1 MQIFVCPSLKTIQ
14 YLLHVF
20 YLMLTIDMSTSE
32 TTSPE
37 KVIPEAAGG
46 GGVSSQTPPSGVAG
60 EGGNPNSVGNTNV
73 SPSSSQFQRLKVCN

>member
-14 YLLHVF
+14 YLLQVF
-20 YLMLTIDMSTSE
+20 YLMLTVDMSTSE

-37 KVIPEAAGG
+37 KVIPEAGG

-60 EGGNPNSVGNTNV
+60 EGGNQNSVGNTNV